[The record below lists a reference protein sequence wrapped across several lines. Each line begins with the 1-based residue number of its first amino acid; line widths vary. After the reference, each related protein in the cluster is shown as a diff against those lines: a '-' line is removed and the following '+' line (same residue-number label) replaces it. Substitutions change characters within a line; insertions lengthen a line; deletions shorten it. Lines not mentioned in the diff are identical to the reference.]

1 MILPAPSQTEKP
13 PGRAPVV
20 RDRSLDTVGAMIAYF
35 AAKLDSAKPRPLG

>member
-20 RDRSLDTVGAMIAYF
+20 RDRPRDTVGAMIAYF
-35 AAKLDSAKPRPLG
+35 AAKLHSSMPVAA